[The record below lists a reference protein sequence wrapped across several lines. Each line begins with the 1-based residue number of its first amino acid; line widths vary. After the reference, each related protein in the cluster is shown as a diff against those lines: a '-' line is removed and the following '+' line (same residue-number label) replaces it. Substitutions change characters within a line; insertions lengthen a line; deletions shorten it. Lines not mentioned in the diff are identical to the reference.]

1 MATAAYKKSVF
12 LNVPLDR
19 RYRPLLHAIV
29 FAVHD
34 CGFVARCA
42 LEDEDTGEVRI
53 HEIYRLMSESKYG
66 IHDISRTSL
75 DSKNRLPRFNMPL
88 ELGIF
93 LGAKQF
99 GGVKHNSKRIL
110 VLDLDSYRYQ
120 IFCSDIA
127 GQDIRFHSNSVVDA
141 IHSVR
146 NWLRNAPDK
155 KGIAFPA
162 ARQISQR
169 YESFQRDLPTLCSVW
184 SFDRTD
190 LEFNDY
196 VAVVSGWLKTHPR

>member
-1 MATAAYKKSVF
+1 MAKAAYNSCVF
-12 LNVPLDR
+12 LNVPLDK
-19 RYRPLLHAIV
+19 RYRRTLLRALV
-29 FAVHD
+29 FAIYD

-53 HEIYRLMSESKYG
+53 NKIYKLMSESKYG

-75 DSKNRLPRFNMPL
+75 DREYRLPRFNMPL

-93 LGAKQF
+93 LGARYF
-99 GGVKHNSKRIL
+99 GQGKHTAKRLL
-110 VLDLDSYRYQ
+110 VLDLDRYRYH

-127 GQDIRFHSNSVVDA
+127 GQDIRSHENQVALA

-146 NWLRNAPDK
+146 NWLRNAPDR
-155 KGIAFPA
+155 KGSMFPGA
-162 ARQISQR
+162 TRICDR
-169 YESFQRDLPTLCSVW
+169 YTRFQKQLPKLCATFSL
-184 SFDRTD
+184 DKNN

-196 VAVVSGWLKTHPR
+196 ATLVAGWLKANP